1 MQNISSSQTKI
12 SENSPSPGLHQKPEP
27 SIDELKKTDSTKEN
41 DSQAELQQKLHSPD
55 LETESSST
63 IPETD
68 EPESKNK
75 LWGHPIIQSLNK
87 VFKDDSPLR
96 YALSLDNEIA
106 EALDPTFD
114 QLKAPTWIRNIVYR
128 TLWGMAFMTTGIRSV
143 LEGIKDNNW
152 ISGLRKIT
160 QDFVS
165 VICATTAIARTANW
179 LQEKLYEQLGINK
192 TETGKFIKNL
202 IRPAL
207 TLTACKYTIDYA
219 DPIGEK
225 AGDYAVDYAQKLFKA
240 YERKSQPKLAATPA

>member
-1 MQNISSSQTKI
+1 MSINALAQAAIA
-12 SENSPSPGLHQKPEP
+12 ENLNKPGPSRPDS
-27 SIDELKKTDSTKEN
+27 SIDAVKEINSTKEI
-41 DSQAELQQKLHSPD
+41 SGTEVQELHAKHPPV
-55 LETESSST
+55 ESNHNHNAT
-63 IPETD
+63 QI
-68 EPESKNK
+68 NGNGNGK
-75 LWGHPIIQSLNK
+75 LWEHPIIQGLNK

-114 QLKAPTWIRNIVYR
+114 QLKAPPWIRNIVYR

-152 ISGLRKIT
+152 ISGLRKIV

-179 LQEKLYEQLGINK
+179 LQEQIYGKFGLDK
-192 TETGKFIKNL
+192 TEAGKLIKNL
-202 IRPAL
+202 LRPAL

-219 DPIGEK
+219 DPVGEK
-225 AGDYAVDYAQKLFKA
+225 AGDYAVDFAKKLFKA
-240 YERKSQPKLAATPA
+240 YEKKTNGNLAPTTV